1 MWAGN
6 DTNQS
11 LNVLESND
19 GMAWTNKLTL
29 GDSTNHHPALVASTL
44 NGLYLMWTGRD
55 SDGHINLGVSAQG
68 AIQLRSK
75 QTLQDGAQAGPT
87 LVAFKGD
94 TYLAWTGR
102 DTNGHVNVARVS
114 AGYLSV
120 YGLLPAAD
128 LLSLAIDP
136 ATIVGTATTS
146 PIGTVTLTRA
156 APPEGAQIVLT
167 SSNPN
172 IASVPGTITVP
183 AGSRSATF
191 QVTLG
196 QFIPTTV
203 QFTAQY
209 GTTQKTATLATVEV
223 G

>member
-1 MWAGN
+1 WTGRDGAGSLNVMSSRDARSFGNQVTLHERSPQAPSLTYGNSRLYLAWTGADGRLNVMSSPDGSTFTNKVTLGERSGAGPAIAFAGGRLYLLWAGN

-44 NGLYLMWTGRD
+44 NGLYPMWTRRD

-94 TYLAWTGR
+94 TYLAWT
-102 DTNGHVNVARVS
+102 
-114 AGYLSV
+114 
-120 YGLLPAAD
+120 
-128 LLSLAIDP
+128 
-136 ATIVGTATTS
+136 
-146 PIGTVTLTRA
+146 
-156 APPEGAQIVLT
+156 
-167 SSNPN
+167 
-172 IASVPGTITVP
+172 
-183 AGSRSATF
+183 
-191 QVTLG
+191 
-196 QFIPTTV
+196 
-203 QFTAQY
+203 
-209 GTTQKTATLATVEV
+209 
-223 G
+223 